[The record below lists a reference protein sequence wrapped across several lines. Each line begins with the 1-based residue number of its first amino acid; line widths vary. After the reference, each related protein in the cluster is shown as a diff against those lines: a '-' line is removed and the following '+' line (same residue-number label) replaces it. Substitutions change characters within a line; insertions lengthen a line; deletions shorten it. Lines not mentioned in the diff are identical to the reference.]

1 MSLMVSVHVAHPP
14 DSKSVIRATITV
26 GGSGHF
32 FISTGYGQLFPKN
45 IQTVISISSY
55 VIS

>member
-1 MSLMVSVHVAHPP
+1 MVSVHVAHPP